1 MKSLDNLNN
10 ETIQLLNNNKLLQP
24 LIKSEFV
31 KDVLEK
37 VSIEKE
43 EEEKLIKIFL
53 EKYGVKDMENKDE
66 WMDNNNL
73 NNETLKN
80 LALADVKL
88 KKYCDE
94 NFKHKVNARFLERKN
109 QLDIFVYSLI
119 RVDDMNKAK
128 EIYMQLLEKE
138 ADIGDLATKYSQGP
152 EKTRRGIVGPI
163 SLENTH
169 PILAKEL
176 KFSQVGVVQP
186 PIKLEEK
193 FNIVFRVEYSKPAQ
207 LDQIMQE
214 KLVIEIFDEWVQTNV
229 QKISEK
235 LINSSSNKI
244 TN

>member
-10 ETIQLLNNNKLLQP
+10 ETIQLLKNNKLLKP

-31 KDVLEK
+31 KNVLEK
-37 VSIEKE
+37 VDIKKE

-53 EKYGVKDMENKDE
+53 EKYGVKDTESRE
-66 WMDNNNL
+66 QWMNDNNL
-73 NNETLKN
+73 NNESLKN

-88 KKYCDE
+88 KKYCDD

-109 QLDIFVYSLI
+109 QLDVYVYSLI

-128 EIYMQLLEKE
+128 EIYLQLSEKE

-152 EKTRRGIVGPI
+152 EKNRRGIVGPV
-163 SLENTH
+163 SVQNTH
-169 PILAKEL
+169 PVLAKEL
-176 KFSQVGVVQP
+176 KVSQVGVVQP

-207 LDQIMQE
+207 LDQIMEE
-214 KLVIEIFDEWVQTNV
+214 KLVIEIFDEWVETNV
-229 QKISEK
+229 QKINEK